1 MFTTPELIRAE
12 TAYRQER
19 IKRQFGA
26 ATRRERA
33 ERLEPR
39 HSRPR
44 LRLVS
49 AHPSAGIPGSRP
61 GPTHAA

>member
-1 MFTTPELIRAE
+1 MFTTPDLIKAE

-19 IKRQFGA
+19 IKRDFGT
-26 ATRRERA
+26 ATRRESA
-33 ERLEPR
+33 ERPEPR
-39 HSRPR
+39 HARPR

-49 AHPSAGIPGSRP
+49 LHPSAGIHGSRP